1 MVAAE
6 TASNSS
12 AGKGDWCVVLERNP
26 ADGSPTAVQA
36 DEATATV
43 AAAESSNCVPA
54 APSEPVAAV
63 SCSKGVAEPEDVSMV
78 ALAAAEDAQA
88 DVGSLTA
95 SSPDKASSEPRAA
108 AAAQLLGPLVH
119 VLHVGTGLFSAVAAY
134 CKGGMLN
141 ALDTVYCC
149 FSFVGRSCSMHV
161 CVCLVACCSPLFV
174 CCLTSLPS
182 ASMTGMYEPTA

>member
-1 MVAAE
+1 MDSDMVAAE

-108 AAAQLLGPLVH
+108 AAAQQ
-119 VLHVGTGLFSAVAAY
+119 
-134 CKGGMLN
+134 
-141 ALDTVYCC
+141 
-149 FSFVGRSCSMHV
+149 
-161 CVCLVACCSPLFV
+161 
-174 CCLTSLPS
+174 
-182 ASMTGMYEPTA
+182 ASMPGSSGKAKPAAEEEEEDWGAWD